1 MARFLKVS
9 ALLIALGALAYY
21 LYQRYQESAAAGQL
35 SPVADFPEI
44 PRRQAA

>member
-21 LYQRYQESAAAGQL
+21 LYQRYQESNASAGL
-35 SPVADFPEI
+35 TPVADFPEI